1 MQEIENVL
9 LQELKRLEQA
19 NTKLVHARL
28 ALEACDSELSE
39 LFARAEARK
48 AGVYNED
55 DDLREQTTNTGSLP
69 SDLQNIHTD
78 DEEDDDLQVV
88 DNKRKNTHDGDNDEE
103 DDEDD
108 DDDDND
114 NDNDDDDDDDDDD
127 GKGEE
132 QEEEMKKSTRSGGA
146 KKTVE
151 RDNTRKK
158 LRSREPQDGNEKKN
172 ERSSPVGKK
181 GGKRWDDGNAQKGEE
196 NEEEKT
202 VGKQKVTAGANK
214 NKLANSRNKQQVDQK
229 DSKKKSGGSG
239 QKSGSGGG
247 SGRGGSGFRSV
258 SEDRRFGIYDARRYR
273 SVEENDRD
281 AQMNGG
287 KINFALGGSNTASAA
302 NTQNSTGVSNNYE
315 SGEKNRRFAK
325 GKGKSGGQQRGRA
338 VSIGRGG
345 GGSANAKAS
354 SYKESAMAFAATHW
368 PQELKRRRDNSAR
381 KKRVKLGKS
390 LWE

>member
-1 MQEIENVL
+1 M
-9 LQELKRLEQA
+9 
-19 NTKLVHARL
+19 
-28 ALEACDSELSE
+28 
-39 LFARAEARK
+39 
-48 AGVYNED
+48 
-55 DDLREQTTNTGSLP
+55 TTN
-69 SDLQNIHTD
+69 
-78 DEEDDDLQVV
+78 
-88 DNKRKNTHDGDNDEE
+88 K
-103 DDEDD
+103 
-108 DDDDND
+108 
-114 NDNDDDDDDDDDD
+114 
-127 GKGEE
+127 
-132 QEEEMKKSTRSGGA
+132 
-146 KKTVE
+146 
-151 RDNTRKK
+151 
-158 LRSREPQDGNEKKN
+158 
-172 ERSSPVGKK
+172 
-181 GGKRWDDGNAQKGEE
+181 
-196 NEEEKT
+196 
-202 VGKQKVTAGANK
+202 
-214 NKLANSRNKQQVDQK
+214 K

-302 NTQNSTGVSNNYE
+302 NTQNSTGVSNTYE

-345 GGSANAKAS
+345 GGSANAKPS